1 MSTPAPAPAGSPQK
15 VRMVG
20 VDLQENDESRAI
32 VDAIEGDNEG
42 VVVSRMPGLVRAQCP
57 QRLVIRSAS
66 VERHLGRPWETQEF
80 QLSIVSYF
88 GHIDDWDDD
97 QVVVAWDH

>member
-1 MSTPAPAPAGSPQK
+1 MTTSEAP

-20 VDLQENDESRAI
+20 VDLQENDDSRAI
-32 VDAIEGDNEG
+32 VDALEDDNAG
-42 VVVSRMPGLVRAQCP
+42 VVISRLPGLVRVQCP
-57 QRLVIRSAS
+57 QRLVINQAS
-66 VERHLGRPWETQEF
+66 VERHLGRPWETHEF

-88 GHIDDWDDD
+88 GHIDEWDDD

>member
-1 MSTPAPAPAGSPQK
+1 MTAREAR

-20 VDLQENDESRAI
+20 VDLQENDDSRGI
-32 VDAIEGDNEG
+32 VDALEEDNAG
-42 VVVSRMPGLVRAQCP
+42 VVISRMPGLVRVQCP
-57 QRLVIRSAS
+57 QRLVINQAS

>member
-1 MSTPAPAPAGSPQK
+1 MTTSETP

-20 VDLQENDESRAI
+20 VDLQENDDSRAI
-32 VDAIEGDNEG
+32 VDALEEDNADI
-42 VVVSRMPGLVRAQCP
+42 VISRMPGLVRVQCP
-57 QRLVIRSAS
+57 QRLVINQAS
-66 VERHLGRPWETQEF
+66 VERHLGRPWETHEF

-88 GHIDDWDDD
+88 GHIDEWDDD

>member
-1 MSTPAPAPAGSPQK
+1 MTTSDAR

-20 VDLQENDESRAI
+20 VDLQENDDSRAI
-32 VDAIEGDNEG
+32 VDAIEEDNPD
-42 VVVSRMPGLVRAQCP
+42 VVISRMPGLVRAQSP
-57 QRLVIRSAS
+57 QRLVINQAS
-66 VERHLGRPWETQEF
+66 VARHLGRPWETQEF

-97 QVVVAWDH
+97 QIVVAWDH